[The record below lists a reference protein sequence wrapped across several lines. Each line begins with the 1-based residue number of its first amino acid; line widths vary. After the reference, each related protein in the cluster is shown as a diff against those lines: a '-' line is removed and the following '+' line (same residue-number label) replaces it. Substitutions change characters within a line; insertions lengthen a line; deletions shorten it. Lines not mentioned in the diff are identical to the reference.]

1 MSVIAAARE
10 LAALAQFA
18 DGLDDLTGIADF
30 LDVPMGDWF
39 DVPPDQASDYFSRK
53 GLRTTWSYADML
65 GQEHDRAFTVAKMM
79 DVDMLGQVRDSLQS
93 ALANGVTFRDWSATL
108 TPILKQAGWWGE
120 VDGAKL
126 GSPWRLET
134 IFRTNMLTAYAVGQ
148 WGQIVSQAD
157 IAPYLMYDA
166 VDDHRTRPL
175 HHAWDGK
182 VLPVVHPWWRQ
193 HMPPNG
199 YNSVVPDQRVSGN
212 ALLGLKAWYSGKVVE
227 VIGDSS
233 GRFTVTAQHPVLTTR
248 GWVDAQ
254 DLNKGDELVSYRSEV
269 GSCAMPADAN
279 KNHAPPT
286 IEQVFNSL
294 AAHARASVPRAALNL
309 NGDSV
314 FFEGDVEVVG
324 ADRELVER
332 VEAATLKF
340 SAEVNLLHASKGEC
354 LGIALRSL
362 VADLFADLPALGK
375 HGSRI
380 GDGGNALGAILESL
394 GLHRIRFDPIGSKVT
409 SDLLSTLSELFGDVA
424 QRHPAFVEANGII
437 RDWFSDL
444 RALHPAQPVSRNP
457 RTLYAGS
464 LDAGI
469 ANDPVGSFGVNADA
483 ASDIIDRHSGSVQ
496 LDRVSALI
504 FSDYNGHVYDLQT
517 VSGTIALYGGE
528 CKPHYVVSNCRCGTI
543 QLDADQLAD
552 MGLSVSEPPEDGTY
566 RWINPRT
573 GRARDVPNGIDPG
586 FDRNAG
592 ADVAQASER
601 DKIKPGATVP
611 EVVKTLAQ
619 RVRQMP
625 AESRAA
631 VSQAMAREHW
641 SRFDALALAFVAGSA
656 EARLAAAVA
665 AYRARFGDAP
675 PLVPGLS
682 ALELVELFQ
691 AAVAR
696 GVALPPEFDWS

>member
-175 HHAWDGK
+175 HHAWDGT
-182 VLPVVHPWWRQ
+182 VLPVLHPWWRQ

-199 YNSVVPDQRVSGN
+199 
-212 ALLGLKAWYSGKVVE
+212 
-227 VIGDSS
+227 
-233 GRFTVTAQHPVLTTR
+233 H
-248 GWVDAQ
+248 
-254 DLNKGDELVSYRSEV
+254 
-269 GSCAMPADAN
+269 
-279 KNHAPPT
+279 
-286 IEQVFNSL
+286 
-294 AAHARASVPRAALNL
+294 
-309 NGDSV
+309 
-314 FFEGDVEVVG
+314 
-324 ADRELVER
+324 
-332 VEAATLKF
+332 
-340 SAEVNLLHASKGEC
+340 
-354 LGIALRSL
+354 
-362 VADLFADLPALGK
+362 
-375 HGSRI
+375 
-380 GDGGNALGAILESL
+380 
-394 GLHRIRFDPIGSKVT
+394 
-409 SDLLSTLSELFGDVA
+409 
-424 QRHPAFVEANGII
+424 
-437 RDWFSDL
+437 
-444 RALHPAQPVSRNP
+444 
-457 RTLYAGS
+457 
-464 LDAGI
+464 
-469 ANDPVGSFGVNADA
+469 
-483 ASDIIDRHSGSVQ
+483 
-496 LDRVSALI
+496 
-504 FSDYNGHVYDLQT
+504 
-517 VSGTIALYGGE
+517 
-528 CKPHYVVSNCRCGTI
+528 NCRCGTI

-552 MGLSVSEPPEDGTY
+552 MGLSASEPPEDGTY

-592 ADVAQASER
+592 ADVVQAAER

-611 EVVKTLAQ
+611 EVAKTLAQ

-631 VSQAMAREHW
+631 VSQSMAREHW

-665 AYRARFGDAP
+665 AYRTRFGDAP

-682 ALELVELFQ
+682 VLELVELFQ

-696 GVALPPEFDWS
+696 GVALPPEFGWS

>member
-18 DGLDDLTGIADF
+18 DGLDDLTGIAGF

-199 YNSVVPDQRVSGN
+199 HNCFPPEQPVSGRFE
-212 ALLGLKAWYSGKVVE
+212 LGLKAAYSGPMVR
-227 VIGDSS
+227 ISTRH
-233 GRFTVTAQHPVLTTR
+233 GRTLAVTAKHPVLTPN
-248 GWVDAQ
+248 GWVAAGE
-254 DLNKGDELVSYRSEV
+254 LREGDCLLAYGGEVELTILGGVEHQQ
-269 GSCAMPADAN
+269 G
-279 KNHAPPT
+279 PT
-286 IEQVFNSL
+286 
-294 AAHARASVPRAALNL
+294 AAHDAFEAIKAKGVAGSRVRSASALDL
-309 NGDSV
+309 YGDME
-314 FFEGDVEVVG
+314 FGDGYIDVVG
-324 ADRELVER
+324 ADRVLTDGRESADDECIQHGAF
-332 VEAATLKF
+332 AAT
-340 SAEVNLLHASKGEC
+340 
-354 LGIALRSL
+354 
-362 VADLFADLPALGK
+362 DALG
-375 HGSRI
+375 HPLETG
-380 GDGGNALGAILESL
+380 LGAPHLLDKAHGPASGGRPGGGALALSGCAIEAGPLDKFLL
-394 GLHRIRFDPIGSKVT
+394 GSCADANAGANNKGADGIS
-409 SDLLSTLSELFGDVA
+409 SDADVVGKA
-424 QRHPAFVEANGII
+424 
-437 RDWFSDL
+437 
-444 RALHPAQPVSRNP
+444 
-457 RTLYAGS
+457 
-464 LDAGI
+464 LDAFPGCVSTDDVI
-469 ANDPVGSFGVNADA
+469 A
-483 ASDIIDRHSGSVQ
+483 IDRYE
-496 LDRVSALI
+496 
-504 FSDYNGHVYDLQT
+504 FSGHVYDFQSENGFILA
-517 VSGTIALYGGE
+517 SGIIT
-528 CKPHYVVSNCRCGTI
+528 SNCRCGTI
-543 QLDADQLAD
+543 QLDADQIAD
-552 MGLSVSEPPEDGTY
+552 MSLSVSEPPDDGTY

-592 ADVAQASER
+592 ADVAQAAER

-611 EVVKTLAQ
+611 EVAKTLAQ

-631 VSQAMAREHW
+631 VSQSMAREHW
-641 SRFDALALAFVAGSA
+641 SRFDALALAFMAGSA

-665 AYRARFGDAP
+665 AYRVRFGDAP

-696 GVALPPEFDWS
+696 GVALPPEFDWA